1 MIFAE
6 IVSSTG
12 RRLHIGCVMAAGPD
26 WIEVSVPIRLK
37 LEDNLGVCFL
47 PSKTTYTV
55 NRGWRR
61 IDRVGL
67 TYIDGELPNN
77 YFIGSEL
84 YEPLPASLRKSGLSS

>member
-37 LEDNLGVCFL
+37 LEDNLGVCFGD
-47 PSKTTYTV
+47 V
-55 NRGWRR
+55 
-61 IDRVGL
+61 
-67 TYIDGELPNN
+67 PNSVE
-77 YFIGSEL
+77 IAKAGV
-84 YEPLPASLRKSGLSS
+84 AG